1 VTLADVKEWAPW
13 PAIAGLCVL
22 LRSAFKRI
30 KSAEVQLDGMLKYK
44 SRAEIAEA
52 KLQEKDAVQDRYDKR
67 EIAAQDRADRK
78 EHDRG

>member
-1 VTLADVKEWAPW
+1 
-13 PAIAGLCVL
+13 
-22 LRSAFKRI
+22 
-30 KSAEVQLDGMLKYK
+30 MLKYK